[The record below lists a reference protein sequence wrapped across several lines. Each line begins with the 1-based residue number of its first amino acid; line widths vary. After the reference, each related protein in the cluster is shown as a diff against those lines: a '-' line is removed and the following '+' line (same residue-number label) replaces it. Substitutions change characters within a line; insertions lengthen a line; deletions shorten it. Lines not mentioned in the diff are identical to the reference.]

1 MKVEKNKHPSIMVL
15 VTLLEFSIKSNDI
28 QKN

>member
-1 MKVEKNKHPSIMVL
+1 MKVEKNKHPSIMVFT
-15 VTLLEFSIKSNDI
+15 TLLEFSIKYSDI